1 MWVRNVPCIDCSSSD
16 ALSLYRNDGIITGY
30 CNSSKCEEGDKF
42 KSNRKL
48 RKSYLSNEMDLGEE
62 QGKSTNNKMNKEEKV
77 LKSPISKDM
86 VKKIIDRTSAK
97 GSDFRSIP
105 DDILKYYLV
114 RTEYDEE
121 GEVLYRYYPVI
132 EGTTSKGKP
141 NIVGFKQRVI
151 KPKKSFRAKGR
162 IDATTNDLFG
172 EWRCKGHGKYILL
185 TSGEED
191 VMAAKAMIRQEKNED
206 AADIDVVC
214 STISET
220 GQIKQIQRKYEFFD
234 GYDNI
239 IIAMDMDS
247 AGENATE
254 KLLDVLPT
262 YKTKVMYQPANDANQ
277 CLEEG
282 LGKQWLISFYQSFKP
297 KLSGI
302 VSSIDVH
309 QRLLDICDIPSIPL
323 PPFMKKANEFLC
335 GGLPRAEITNILAG
349 SGTGKTTIVN
359 EFVYYWLLN
368 SPAKVGILSM
378 EASSGKYF
386 EKILSR
392 HIGVNISRIV
402 DKDEDGNILPT
413 KNNKR
418 QFLSL
423 DSTINKTK
431 ELTITEDNN
440 ERFSLIDERGD
451 LETMADVKKKI
462 TQLIR
467 GCGCQVVIIDPVTDL
482 LDSLPIEQ
490 QAEFCGWMK
499 KMKSQGTTFILINH
513 ARKGSSNQK
522 SAARGA
528 ELDEQDI
535 MGTSAL
541 YKSAAVNII
550 LSRDKEAED
559 ETERNTTRIRITKNR
574 DASTTGPAGEIYYQM
589 ETHRLYDKEDWVES
603 QIGEL

>member
-1 MWVRNVPCIDCSSSD
+1 MWVKNVACIDCSSSD
-16 ALSLYRNDGIITGY
+16 ALSLYRNDGIVTGY
-30 CNSSKCEEGDKF
+30 CNSSKCEEGNKF

-48 RKSYLSNEMDLGEE
+48 RKSYLNNEMDLGEE
-62 QGKSTNNKMNKEEKV
+62 QGKSTNRMKKEEKV

-86 VKKIIDRTSAK
+86 IKKIIDRTSAK
-97 GSDFRSIP
+97 GNDFRSIP

-121 GEVLYRYYPVI
+121 GEVLHRYYPAT
-132 EGTTSKGKP
+132 EGTTPKGKP
-141 NIVGFKQRVI
+141 NIVGFKQRII

-172 EWRCKGHGKYILL
+172 EWKCKGHGKYILL

-239 IIAMDMDS
+239 IIAMDMDE

-282 LGKQWLISFYQSFKP
+282 LGKQWLISFYQAFKP

-302 VSSIDVH
+302 VSSLDVYN
-309 QRLLDICDIPSIPL
+309 RIIDICDRPSIPL

-335 GGLPRAEITNILAG
+335 GGLPTGEIINIMAG
-349 SGTGKTTIVN
+349 SGIGKTTLVN
-359 EFVYYWLLN
+359 EFVYFWVFNNPY
-368 SPAKVGILSM
+368 KEGILPL
-378 EASSGKYF
+378 EAESGKYG
-386 EKILSR
+386 EKLLSR
-392 HIGVNISRIV
+392 HMGVNISRIV
-402 DKDEDGNILPT
+402 DKDEDGNVLPT
-413 KNNKR
+413 KQKKKE
-418 QFLSL
+418 FLL
-423 DSTINKTK
+423 EEETLEKAN
-431 ELTITEDNN
+431 ELFRDENGN
-440 ERFSLIDERGD
+440 ERFSIIDDRGD
-451 LETMADVKKKI
+451 LESISDVKKKI

-467 GCGCQVVIIDPVTDL
+467 GCGCEVIIIDPITDL
-482 LDSLPIEQ
+482 LDSLTNEQ
-490 QAEFCGWMK
+490 QAEFCSWMK
-499 KMKSQGTTFILINH
+499 KMKSKGITFININH

-528 ELDEQDI
+528 ELDEQDM

-541 YKSAAVNII
+541 YKSAAVNIV

-559 ETERNTTRIRITKNR
+559 EVERNTTRVRITKNR
-574 DASTTGPAGEIYYQM
+574 DASITGPAGDIFYEYK
-589 ETHRLYDKEDWVES
+589 THILHDKEEWIEN